1 MQEKIEAYLFDQE
14 KKKITQNSLYKYAT
28 TNSISYKKN
37 SKTIPIEHEECQEM
51 INFVG
56 TQLGILN
63 KNQIVFDDSDDEIND
78 IDAYLL
84 NKRRSA
90 MEIEYS
96 NML

>member
-1 MQEKIEAYLFDQE
+1 MEAYLFDQE

-37 SKTIPIEHEECQEM
+37 SKTIPIEHGECQEM
-51 INFVG
+51 IDFVG

-78 IDAYLL
+78 IDEYLL